1 MRYVERRIM
10 RYLVAMAL
18 GFALIA
24 PALVPA
30 ESAQMVNQNGNVVVS
45 RGVGTS
51 GGEACYMDGTVR
63 SCDQPAP
70 MTMYPASDVARP
82 AGQPLFGGST
92 NQPARP
98 NDGGHEGEK

>member
-1 MRYVERRIM
+1 MRYVEGRLM

-24 PALVPA
+24 PSLVPA
-30 ESAQMVNQNGNVVVS
+30 ESAQMVNQSGNMVVS
-45 RGVGTS
+45 RGVGN
-51 GGEACYMDGTVR
+51 GGEACYVDGTVR

-98 NDGGHEGEK
+98 NGGHEGEK